1 MLSFSIEELG
11 ALKLVLANMSVKELV
26 TAAALGYSNEVQTDD
41 TSNSNEL
48 ANICTYALTLLS

>member
-11 ALKLVLANMSVKELV
+11 ALKLILANMSVKELIA
-26 TAAALGYSNEVQTDD
+26 TAALGYSNKVPADD